1 MGIDEL
7 LNELN
12 EKKRK
17 IKEAGGDEAI
27 KKQHEKGS
35 LTAWER
41 IEYLVDEGSFVEFD
55 EFVKTRSTY
64 FGLDK
69 VFAPRDAI
77 ITGIATING
86 RRVALYAQD
95 FTVLGGSLGE
105 MHALKI
111 VKMQELAM
119 KLGIPIIG
127 LNDSGGAR
135 IQEGVDS
142 LFGYGEIFYR
152 NTKAS
157 GVIPQIAVNMGPTAG
172 GAVYSPAIM
181 DFIIMTEKAFMYIT
195 GPNVVKAVT
204 GEEITHEGLGGGL
217 VHNQKS
223 GVAHFLARDDKEALD
238 TLKKLLSYIPDNYL
252 QDPPYFE
259 TDDPIDRME
268 ESLRDVIPTDPTKS
282 YDVMD
287 IILKVVDNGE
297 FLEVH
302 KYFAPNIVV
311 GFGRIGG
318 MSVGI
323 VANQAKYMAGVLDI
337 NSSDKAARFVRFC
350 DAFNIPIITF
360 TDCPGYLPGVAQ
372 EHGGVIRHGAKLLFA
387 YSEATVPKVTII
399 LRKAYGGAYIAM
411 SSRHLGADVVY
422 AYPTAEIAVM
432 GAEGAAEIIF
442 RKEIQS
448 AENKEEMRKLK
459 IKEFRDMFA
468 NPYRAA
474 ERGYVD
480 DVIDP
485 KETRYKIAKALMFLR
500 TKSVELP
507 HKKHGNIPL

>member
-12 EKKRK
+12 EKKQK
-17 IKEAGGDEAI
+17 IKEGGGKDAI
-27 KKQHEKGS
+27 QKQHEKGS

-55 EFVKTRSTY
+55 QFMKTRSTY

-69 VFAPRDAI
+69 VFAPRDAV
-77 ITGIATING
+77 ITGLATING

-111 VKMQELAM
+111 VKMQEMAM

-135 IQEGVDS
+135 IQEGIDS

-157 GVIPQIAVNMGPTAG
+157 GVIPQIAVNLGPTAG
-172 GAVYSPAIM
+172 GAVYSPSIM
-181 DFIIMTEKAFMYIT
+181 DFIIMTEKAYMYIT

-204 GEEITHEGLGGGL
+204 GEEISHEGLGGGL

-223 GVAHFLARDDKEALD
+223 GVAAFLATDDKDALD
-238 TLKKLLSYIPDNYL
+238 TLKKLLSFIPDNYL
-252 QDPPYFE
+252 QDPPMIE
-259 TDDPIDRME
+259 TNDPIERVDE
-268 ESLRDVIPTDPTKS
+268 TLRSIIPEDPSKP
-282 YDVMD
+282 YDVKD
-287 IILKVVDNGE
+287 IILKIVDNGD
-297 FLEVH
+297 FLEVQ
-302 KYFAPNIVV
+302 KYFAPNVVV
-311 GFGRIGG
+311 GFARIGG
-318 MSVGI
+318 RSVGI
-323 VANQAKYMAGVLDI
+323 VANQAKFLAGVLDI
-337 NSSDKAARFVRFC
+337 NSSDKVARFVRFC
-350 DAFNIPIITF
+350 DCFNIPIVTF
-360 TDCPGYLPGVAQ
+360 QDCPGFLPGVGQ
-372 EHGGVIRHGAKLLFA
+372 EHGGVIRHGAKVLFA
-387 YSEATVPKVTII
+387 YSESTVPKVTII

-442 RKEIQS
+442 RKEIQA
-448 AENKEEMRKLK
+448 AEDKEKMRQFK
-459 IKEFRDMFA
+459 IKEFRDIFA

-474 ERGYVD
+474 ERGYID

-485 KETRYKIAKALMFLR
+485 KDTRYKIAVALEFLK
-500 TKSVELP
+500 TKSVESP
-507 HKKHGNIPL
+507 SKKHGNIPL

>member
-1 MGIDEL
+1 MGIDDL

-12 EKKRK
+12 EKKQK
-17 IKEAGGDEAI
+17 IKEGGGKEAI
-27 KKQHEKGS
+27 QKQHEKGS

-41 IEYLVDEGSFVEFD
+41 IEYLVDEGSFIEFD
-55 EFVKTRSTY
+55 EFMKTRSTY

-69 VFAPRDAI
+69 TFAPRDAI
-77 ITGIATING
+77 ITGLATVNG
-86 RRVALYAQD
+86 RRIALYAQD

-111 VKMQELAM
+111 VKMQDFAM
-119 KLGIPIIG
+119 KLGIPIVG

-157 GVIPQIAVNMGPTAG
+157 GVVPQIAVNMGPTAG

-181 DFIIMTEKAFMYIT
+181 DFVIMTEKAFMYIT

-217 VHNQKS
+217 VHNQRS
-223 GVAHFLARDDKEALD
+223 GVAHFLAGDDKDALD

-252 QDPPYFE
+252 QDPPLIE
-259 TDDPIDRME
+259 TDDPIDRIE
-268 ESLRDVIPTDPTKS
+268 EFLRDVVPTDPSKS

-287 IILKVVDNGE
+287 IIKNIVDNGE

-323 VANQAKYMAGVLDI
+323 VANQAKFMAGVLDI
-337 NSSDKAARFVRFC
+337 NSSDKGARFVRFC

-360 TDCPGYLPGVAQ
+360 TDCPGYLPGVNQ
-372 EHGGVIRHGAKLLFA
+372 EHGGVIRHGAKLLYA

-442 RKEIQS
+442 RKDIQS
-448 AENKEEMRKLK
+448 AEDKEKMRQQK
-459 IKEFRDMFA
+459 IKEFRDQFA

-474 ERGYVD
+474 ERGYID

-485 KETRYKIAKALMFLR
+485 AETRLRIAKALLFLR
-500 TKSVELP
+500 SKSVESP
-507 HKKHGNIPL
+507 SKKHGNIPL